1 MLVSTR
7 DMLIKAQKEKYAVA
21 NFCIWN
27 VEMLAGVMEASEE
40 LKSPVILSFGSG
52 FLMNTDIN
60 HFIHMMRSYAIST
73 KLPTSIHW
81 DHGRSFEIV
90 SHAIDIGYNS
100 LMIDG
105 SAYNL
110 EENIRVTKEVVDK
123 FKPLGIP
130 IEAELGHVGAE
141 TDYEEALASYGYT
154 NPDEAAEFVERTN
167 IDSLAIAIGNQ
178 HGTYSA
184 EPKINFEILEKVN
197 KAVEIPL
204 VLHGASGISDADI
217 REAISLGITKINI
230 HTELCDAAMI
240 AINSN
245 YEKKQS
251 YLALNQEVR
260 LEIKKRAMEKIRLFG
275 SEGRAE
281 NWFEK
286 KI

>member
-73 KLPTSIHW
+73 KLPASIHW

-110 EENIRVTKEVVDK
+110 EENIRITKEVVDK

-204 VLHGASGISDADI
+204 VLHGASGISDPDI
-217 REAISLGITKINI
+217 RKAISLGITKINI

-260 LEIKKRAMEKIRLFG
+260 LEIKKRAMEKIKLFG
-275 SEGRAE
+275 SKGRAE
-281 NWFEK
+281 NWFE
-286 KI
+286 